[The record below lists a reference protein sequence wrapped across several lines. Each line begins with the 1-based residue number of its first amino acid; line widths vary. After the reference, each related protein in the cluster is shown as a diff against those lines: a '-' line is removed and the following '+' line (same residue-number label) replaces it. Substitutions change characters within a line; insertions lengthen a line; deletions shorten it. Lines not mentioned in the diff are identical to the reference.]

1 MTPTQGLLV
10 TSNCGIQKKVT
21 AAESPVKKGVFK
33 MVILQ
38 DMLDL
43 SLKIQNAIV
52 ANKSLLWDSLL
63 TIYKKTYPQS

>member
-1 MTPTQGLLV
+1 
-10 TSNCGIQKKVT
+10 
-21 AAESPVKKGVFK
+21 

-63 TIYKKTYPQS
+63 TICKKRTLNP